1 MQNFDLF
8 HRQMRNISRIKEWGE
23 DTSIH
28 FVSVSVMIVVAII
41 LLGIMNTM
49 TMSKLDAMK
58 RNNGRHTLV
67 LLDPVTGEP
76 RSLANNKVSVAL
88 KPKNDSKFVDVKNKK

>member
-8 HRQMRNISRIKEWGE
+8 HRQMRNISRIKECG
-23 DTSIH
+23 DDISLH

-41 LLGIMNTM
+41 LLGVMNTM

-58 RNNGRHTLV
+58 RNNGKRTLV
-67 LLDPVTGEP
+67 LLDPITGET
-76 RSLANNKVSVAL
+76 RSLPNNIVSVAAT
-88 KPKNDSKFVDVKNKK
+88 PKNGSKFVSVKNKK